1 MQTLLE
7 MQQKA
12 GITPRALQSRVALRT
27 DCQQYYSLFRTLGR
41 HRTFNPS
48 GLQYVQ
54 ITEVKALLDLA
65 GISDR
70 DERLKILRIVQ
81 NLDAVCI
88 EFYAKKTTS

>member
-1 MQTLLE
+1 

-12 GITPRALQSRVALRT
+12 GIKPRALESRVALRA
-27 DCQQYYSLFRTLGR
+27 DCQDYYSFFRTLGR
-41 HRTFNPS
+41 HRPFNPS
-48 GLQYVQ
+48 GLQYIQ
-54 ITEVKALLDLA
+54 ISEVKALLDLA
-65 GISDR
+65 GIADR